1 MSQAEACQN
10 FCPASETK
18 AFYGDS
24 IERASGRD
32 GRSYSE
38 LPNAFRYRTELIPN
52 CSCTGKTSV
61 GLASVSLEQ
70 DKTLRAGDL
79 VADEHGVLHADRD
92 RRNSGFRESLA
103 SMRKIQA
110 NSDKE

>member
-1 MSQAEACQN
+1 M
-10 FCPASETK
+10 
-18 AFYGDS
+18 
-24 IERASGRD
+24 
-32 GRSYSE
+32 SYSE

-79 VADEHGVLHADRD
+79 VTDEHGVLHADRD
-92 RRNSGFRESLA
+92 RRNSGFRGSLA
-103 SMRKIQA
+103 SMRKIEA